1 MTFTIRDMPRD
12 ERPRERMFAHGAR
25 TLSDAEL
32 LAVILGTGTE
42 GKNAMHLARE
52 LLADGLQN
60 LRRGDLAMLAHAR
73 GVGPVKTARIAA
85 TLELANRITQ
95 LTPQDL
101 PLYEAGKLGQEL
113 VKTYGLYAQERFGAA
128 LLDARHRILKHHE
141 IFIGTLDRTLV
152 STREIIRFAVVERGK
167 GVVIYHNH
175 PSGDPAPSDE
185 DIVFTRKLRES
196 LEMADIDLVDHL
208 VIGDHRF
215 VSMKQRGDL

>member
-1 MTFTIRDMPRD
+1 MFT
-12 ERPRERMFAHGAR
+12 HGAR

-32 LAVILGTGTE
+32 LAVILGTGIE

-52 LLADGLQN
+52 LLAEGLQS
-60 LRRGDLAMLAHAR
+60 LRRTDLARLAHAR

-85 TLELANRITQ
+85 TLELANRIAQ
-95 LTPQDL
+95 PPHQDL
-101 PLYEAGKLGQEL
+101 PPYDPTTLGMEL

-128 LLDARHRILKHHE
+128 LLDARHRVMKHQE
-141 IFIGTLDRTLV
+141 IFIGTLDRALV
-152 STREIIRFAVVERGK
+152 STREILRFAVVERGK

-185 DIVFTRKLRES
+185 DILFTRKLRES

-215 VSMKQRGDL
+215 VSLRQRGDL

>member
-12 ERPRERMFAHGAR
+12 ERPRERMFTHGAP

-32 LAVILGTGTE
+32 LAVILGTGTH
-42 GKNAMHLARE
+42 GKSAMHLARE
-52 LLADGLQN
+52 LLAEGLHS
-60 LRRGDLAMLAHAR
+60 LRRGDLATLGKAR

-85 TLELANRITQ
+85 TLELAHRFARAPHEE
-95 LTPQDL
+95 LA
-101 PLYEAGKLGQEL
+101 LYDAGKFGQEL
-113 VKTYGLYAQERFGAA
+113 VKSHGLYAQERFGAA
-128 LLDARHRILKHHE
+128 ILDARHRIMKHRE
-141 IFIGTLDRTLV
+141 IFVGTLDRALV

-175 PSGDPAPSDE
+175 PSGDPTPSEE
-185 DIVFTRKLRES
+185 DVVFTKKLRES
-196 LEMADIDLVDHL
+196 LEMADIDLIDHL